1 MRLAGAART
10 LSLVLVITTVVT
22 GCRSRTWYFQRANQD
37 AQCLLQQKTTA
48 KPWAVPAGFTLTPS
62 PESRLAPLDCLVSP
76 RLPCPTPQLYAY
88 RLPELR
94 SKLFSDE
101 SELDAGSS
109 SVGADAPRGVAIPP
123 NAWESLPRQCLRRM
137 AEFDSIQD
145 EAGYSGEI
153 YPGFEAFASGASST
167 ADRLTLE
174 DVVDIA
180 LLNSREYQTQKESLF
195 LVSLALSQ
203 ERFAYAN
210 KFSNFGNGTDL
221 GFTHNRALGIT
232 ENNLSIPSGVAG
244 DKLLVTGGDVLASF
258 ANNILLTFNGPSGFA
273 ADVSSNIL
281 IDFTQPLL
289 QRDIR
294 FEGLT
299 QAERNVVYAARN
311 FARFRKQ
318 FFVDFASSYYRL
330 ILSFRQIEIESQNY
344 FSLVRAFNQAE
355 AEFGAGSVPRVQ
367 VDQVEQNLL
376 NARGSLIGTCN
387 GVEQSLD
394 SLKISMGIPTETPLN
409 LDLNELNELTRLD
422 QLSVSSD
429 LTNRMLRTLKSV
441 MKQPDRGELAS
452 KAATLIDRISE
463 AASLTEGIEAE
474 KIAGL
479 RLARA
484 RFLLDEERIGSQKE
498 LATLENEI
506 NSEKPRAS
514 TIFRRSIAHANSQQG
529 VVTRQLELA
538 EAQKVT
544 PELVGFAER
553 QLALAEQTASLNTK
567 FNEVLRDKNLRLNRE
582 IQTLVKSSDDVRAAF
597 DALIAEIDDYLGI
610 QVESDPELDLK
621 RLLGEAESLV
631 ESVTQTLSTPQYG
644 LKPIDIDPDDAMLT
658 ALVLRFDLMTQREQ
672 AVDDWRQIKLA
683 ADNLKSILDLSA
695 RQVLRTDPTTNQP
708 FNFSFEDSTTQLG
721 VRFDAPLNRFA
732 QRNTF
737 RATLIT
743 YQRALRNLMQLEDS
757 IKFSVR
763 NDLRNLALDREQYLI
778 AVASAALAYERVV
791 STSLAFR
798 LGSGG
803 VSARDFLEAQTAY
816 VNALSSVASRH
827 INYIL
832 DRTQLFLDLE
842 LLTVD
847 ETGFWQDLRNEEVTP
862 EPTYGLPDWAFPV
875 YGKIP
880 CVMYSREMRY
890 LMEQQPICSGI
901 YLPADS
907 GSDSGTNSDSES
919 DLRTVDPPAPSIIV
933 PESDSRI
940 KAAEEIAPSRETMES
955 PESASLPMTPARPMQ
970 FGGT

>member
-1 MRLAGAART
+1 
-10 LSLVLVITTVVT
+10 
-22 GCRSRTWYFQRANQD
+22 
-37 AQCLLQQKTTA
+37 
-48 KPWAVPAGFTLTPS
+48 
-62 PESRLAPLDCLVSP
+62 
-76 RLPCPTPQLYAY
+76 
-88 RLPELR
+88 
-94 SKLFSDE
+94 
-101 SELDAGSS
+101 
-109 SVGADAPRGVAIPP
+109 
-123 NAWESLPRQCLRRM
+123 
-137 AEFDSIQD
+137 
-145 EAGYSGEI
+145 
-153 YPGFEAFASGASST
+153 
-167 ADRLTLE
+167 
-174 DVVDIA
+174 
-180 LLNSREYQTQKESLF
+180 
-195 LVSLALSQ
+195 
-203 ERFAYAN
+203 
-210 KFSNFGNGTDL
+210 
-221 GFTHNRALGIT
+221 
-232 ENNLSIPSGVAG
+232 
-244 DKLLVTGGDVLASF
+244 
-258 ANNILLTFNGPSGFA
+258 
-273 ADVSSNIL
+273 
-281 IDFTQPLL
+281 
-289 QRDIR
+289 
-294 FEGLT
+294 
-299 QAERNVVYAARN
+299 AERNVVYAARN

-409 LDLNELNELTRLD
+409 LDLRELNELTRLD
-422 QLSVSSD
+422 QLSVSSN
-429 LTNRMLRTLKSV
+429 LTNRVRRRLETATRR
-441 MKQPDRGELAS
+441 PDRATLAS
-452 KAATLIDRISE
+452 GAATLIERMME
-463 AASLTEGIEAE
+463 AASLAQ
-474 KIAGL
+474 AGDKANTSAL
-479 RLARA
+479 QRLLA
-484 RFLLDEERIGSQKE
+484 RFLLDETRILSETDLDNLQQEKE
-498 LATLENEI
+498 SVNPSA
-506 NSEKPRAS
+506 P
-514 TIFRRSIAHANSQQG
+514 TIYQRSVAHAKSQIL
-529 VVTRQLELA
+529 VITRQLELA
-538 EAQKVT
+538 ELNREPK
-544 PELVGFAER
+544 ELLNFAER
-553 QLALAEQTASLNTK
+553 QLLISKQIDELGSRFANLFAEGKKNQRPSEELP
-567 FNEVLRDKNLRLNRE
+567 VLIEDSDRIRQDL
-582 IQTLVKSSDDVRAAF
+582 SS
-597 DALIAEIDDYLGI
+597 LIADIDQQLGI
-610 QVESDPELDLK
+610 QVEPNPQKDLDRILGEVRK
-621 RLLGEAESLV
+621 LLGSVTESLD
-631 ESVTQTLSTPQYG
+631 TPQYG
-644 LKPIDIDPDDAMLT
+644 LKPIEIDPDDAMIT
-658 ALVLRFDLMTQREQ
+658 ALVLRFDLTNQREQ

-695 RQVLRTDPTTNQP
+695 RQVIRTDPTTNQP

-737 RATLIT
+737 RATLIS

-816 VNALSSVASRH
+816 INALSSVASRH

-875 YGKIP
+875 FGKIP

-901 YLPADS
+901 YQPADS
-907 GSDSGTNSDSES
+907 GSDGGTGFESGS
-919 DLRTVDPPAPSIIV
+919 DLRVVDPPAPSIIE
-933 PESDSRI
+933 PNSDPKIR
-940 KAAEEIAPSRETMES
+940 AAEEITPLPETMEA
-955 PESASLPMTPARPMQ
+955 PESTSLPLTPANPM
-970 FGGT
+970 

>member
-1 MRLAGAART
+1 MRPAGAARI
-10 LSLVLVITTVVT
+10 LSFALVITMLMT

-37 AQCLLQQKTTA
+37 AQCLLQQKTAA

-94 SKLFSDE
+94 SKLLAVELASDAE
-101 SELDAGSS
+101 RDSSEP
-109 SVGADAPRGVAIPP
+109 DAPRGVAIPP
-123 NAWESLPRQCLRRM
+123 NAWENLPRQCLRRM

-145 EAGYSGEI
+145 EAGYSSET
-153 YPGFEAFASGASST
+153 YPGFEAFASGASSSE
-167 ADRLTLE
+167 DRLTLE

-221 GFTHNRALGIT
+221 GFTHNRVLGIT

-281 IDFTQPLL
+281 VDFTQPLL

-299 QAERNVVYAARN
+299 QTERNVVYAARN

-409 LDLNELNELTRLD
+409 LDLKELNELTRLD

-429 LTNRMLRTLKSV
+429 LTNRMLRTLKSA
-441 MKQPDRGELAS
+441 MKQPDRSVLAS

-463 AASLTEGIEAE
+463 AANLTDDMEAE
-474 KIAGL
+474 KIADL
-479 RLARA
+479 KLARA
-484 RFLLDEERIGSQKE
+484 RFLLDEARIGSQKE
-498 LATLENEI
+498 LAALETEL
-506 NSEKPRAS
+506 NSENPRVS
-514 TIFRRSIAHANSQQG
+514 TIFRRSIAHANSQQD

-544 PELVGFAER
+544 QELVEFAER
-553 QLALAEQTASLNTK
+553 QVVLAEQTETLNTK
-567 FNEVLRDKNLRLNRE
+567 FNQALEDKNLRLNRE
-582 IQTLVKSSDDVRAAF
+582 IQSLVKSSDGVRATF
-597 DALIAEIDDYLGI
+597 DALIAEIDTYLGI

-621 RLLGEAESLV
+621 RLLAEAELLV
-631 ESVTQTLSTPQYG
+631 ESVTQTLNTPQYG

-658 ALVLRFDLMTQREQ
+658 ALVLRFDLMNQREQ

-695 RQVLRTDPTTNQP
+695 RQVIRTDPTTNQP

-816 VNALSSVASRH
+816 INALSSVASRH

-847 ETGFWQDLRNEEVTP
+847 ETGFWRDLRNEEVTP
-862 EPTYGLPDWAFPV
+862 QPAYDLPDWAFPV
-875 YGKIP
+875 YGKVP

-901 YLPADS
+901 YLPTDS
-907 GSDSGTNSDSES
+907 GSDYNTGSEVES
-919 DLRTVDPPAPSIIV
+919 DLRVADPPAASIAE
-933 PESDSRI
+933 PDSDSRI
-940 KAAEEIAPSRETMES
+940 KAAKEIPPVPETREA
-955 PESASLPMTPARPMQ
+955 PESASLSLTPANPLQ
-970 FGGT
+970 LGGT